1 MPPQPLF
8 EKLKIFEKKCSDL
21 GKSVLIVLIYRV
33 FIQNAYV
40 IVSRSQNSEN
50 SPLRNL
56 IFLRCK
62 LSIYPNSLI
71 SKKKSSALKNP

>member
-40 IVSRSQNSEN
+40 IVSRSQNS
-50 SPLRNL
+50 
-56 IFLRCK
+56 
-62 LSIYPNSLI
+62 
-71 SKKKSSALKNP
+71 